1 MPRKRICET
10 ALEAVADVPDGATVL
25 VHSFGPPQAWPTDCL
40 LALALRGVKD
50 LTIVCNTPAGGP
62 TSLNVLAE
70 KKQIRKLICTYV
82 ANPAFQTPIGDQVK
96 AGEIQLE
103 MVPQGTMV
111 ERVRAGGA
119 GLAGFYTPTGV
130 GTAVAKGKEERVF
143 DGKTFLFE
151 RAITGD
157 FALLQAHRA
166 DTAGNLVFRGGMRN
180 FAPAFAMAAKTTIAE
195 VKEIVEI
202 GEIDPELVVVPGI
215 FVDRIVQ
222 ATTVL
227 DVAIL
232 RQLLRLIGRTADAG
246 GRVVTEGGPSGLP
259 PDLMAMKVAT
269 LLREGEYVNLGIGLP
284 TGVSNFIEG
293 RDVTLHAENGILGY
307 GPFPAEGEENVDLYN
322 AGGQFVSALP
332 GTAYFDS
339 TVSFA
344 MARTGRVSTVVL
356 GAFQV
361 AANGDLAN
369 WSTPAGGTG
378 GIGGAMDLAAG
389 GARVIAICYQLDRD
403 GGSKLVERLTYPPT
417 ALGCV
422 KSVVTDLAWFDVD
435 AEGFLLREIAPGMT
449 VDDVKRATA
458 APLRVASDVREMTFA

>member
-1 MPRKRICET
+1 
-10 ALEAVADVPDGATVL
+10 VA
-25 VHSFGPPQAWPTDCL
+25 S
-40 LALALRGVKD
+40 
-50 LTIVCNTPAGGP
+50 
-62 TSLNVLAE
+62 
-70 KKQIRKLICTYV
+70 
-82 ANPAFQTPIGDQVK
+82 PAFQTPIGDQVK
-96 AGEIQLE
+96 SGEIVLE

-130 GTAVAKGKEERVF
+130 GTAVAKGKEERLF
-143 DGKTFLFE
+143 EGKPFLFE

-166 DTAGNLVFRGGMRN
+166 DKIGNLVFRGGMRN

-195 VKEIVEI
+195 VKEIVEP
-202 GEIDPELVVVPGI
+202 GEIDPELVAVPGI
-215 FVDRIVQ
+215 FVDRILQ
-222 ATTVL
+222 TTTVL
-227 DVAIL
+227 DVAVL
-232 RQLLRLIGRTADAG
+232 RQLLRIIGRTADAA
-246 GRVVTEGGPSGLP
+246 GRAVAEGGPAGLP

-269 LLREGEYVNLGIGLP
+269 LLHEGEYVNLGIGLP

-403 GGSKLVERLTYPPT
+403 GGSKLVERLSYPPT

-422 KSVVTDLAWFDVD
+422 KSVVTDLAWFDID
-435 AEGFLLREIAPGMT
+435 AEGFLLRQIAPGLT
-449 VDDVKRATA
+449 IDDIKRATA
-458 APLRVASDVREMTFA
+458 APFRVAADVGEMSF